1 MGEAVAARA
10 QATTFRPSFHLWMT
24 LLMALFVFGGFG
36 MTYLWPLA
44 RGTFPQAPPV
54 VHLHGVI
61 FFLWTVLLVVQA
73 ALVNAKNVR
82 LHRSLGTFG
91 IAVAAVT
98 AFAGLLITVV
108 GTSASPW
115 TGDNPG
121 LFYLS
126 LVAPP
131 SFAVLFTMAIR
142 AVRIPAVHRTLI
154 LLAMLSIIMPGINR
168 FYMMSL
174 GLTGVPFLA
183 TYLTMDVILAAAL
196 YHEHKATAQVST
208 ATWIG
213 AAIIVLP
220 QPLLPLVAPSPEFI
234 AFLDYLGSLVYYR

>member
-1 MGEAVAARA
+1 MVGAVAGSAMTRG
-10 QATTFRPSFHLWMT
+10 FRPSFHLWMT

-36 MTYLWPLA
+36 MTYLLPLA
-44 RGTFPQAPPV
+44 SGTFPRAPPV

-61 FFLWTVLLVVQA
+61 FFLWTALLVLQA
-73 ALVNAKNVR
+73 VLVNAKNVK

-91 IAVAAVT
+91 IGVAAIT
-98 AFAGLLITVV
+98 AFAGLLITIV

-121 LFYLS
+121 LFFLS

-131 SFAVLFTMAIR
+131 SFAVLFAMAIR
-142 AVRIPAVHRTLI
+142 AVRTPAVHRNLI

-174 GLTGVPFLA
+174 GLKGVPFFA
-183 TYLTMDVILAAAL
+183 TYVTMDAILAAIL
-196 YHEHKATAQVST
+196 YHERRLTGRIST

-213 AAIIVLP
+213 AAIILVP
-220 QPLLPLVAPSPEFI
+220 QPLLPVVSTSPTFI
-234 AFLDYLGSLVYYR
+234 AFLEYLGSLVYYR